1 MEREQIIK
9 EMQAMGL
16 TFDGL
21 MQDLMRARDAYSE
34 SLTALEKMYPTLT
47 SYEAFSR
54 LKVSI
59 SHFDELIAYYRKG
72 E

>member
-1 MEREQIIK
+1 MDREQIIK

-21 MQDLMRARDAYSE
+21 TRDLMRARDAYRE
-34 SLTALEKMYPTLT
+34 SLIALEKQYPTL
-47 SYEAFSR
+47 SNYEEFSR

-59 SHFDELIAYYRKG
+59 SHFDELIAQYRKG